1 MLRRVCRLVTRRSF
15 GAWLLCVVAAC
26 QGNHSAGDDSKNA
39 GTGSGSALAIVDAAV
54 MPVPDA
60 ADEPATANELEAGTI
75 AAWDA
80 VVWRNRYLARR
91 GQHGVIVGRV
101 GAKFVP
107 PAVPVAPGPAAPA
120 GSAGFGS
127 GVTAPGS
134 GAGSG
139 SGAAVAPP
147 PPPRTPSDLIWLID
161 DSAGHGSLGVR
172 VQFASAPPVA
182 GERVALGGAWMLD
195 SAKQWYWK
203 VDSVTLL
210 PGIPASDIK
219 EAPSA
224 PGLIVTAGPAP
235 SGARMA
241 SLARDN
247 DAIYF
252 QVVGM
257 PKHPGDGWKIA
268 DELGNPPVGILM
280 LPGEQPSYG
289 SIDLRTPDERWVLRR
304 GVTYWLRIGRL
315 RKSNTP
321 GSPWSAT
328 ARTAPV
334 REM

>member
-1 MLRRVCRLVTRRSF
+1 MLRRAGWLVTRC
-15 GAWLLCVVAAC
+15 GAVWLLCVVAAC
-26 QGNHSAGDDSKNA
+26 QGNRSAGDDSNNA
-39 GTGSGSALAIVDAAV
+39 GTGSGAAPPLVDAAALTL
-54 MPVPDA
+54 PDA
-60 ADEPATANELEAGTI
+60 GDEPATANDLEAGTI

-107 PAVPVAPGPAAPA
+107 PPLPVVPSPIAPA
-120 GSAGFGS
+120 SGAGFGS
-127 GVTAPGS
+127 GVSAPGT
-134 GAGSG
+134 GSG
-139 SGAAVAPP
+139 SGALAIATTPS
-147 PPPRTPSDLIWLID
+147 RTPSDLVWLID

-172 VQFASAPPVA
+172 VQFASDPPVT

-203 VDSVTLL
+203 VDKVTLL

-224 PGLIVTAGPAP
+224 PGMIVAAGPAP

-257 PKHPGDGWKIA
+257 PKRPGDGWKIA

-321 GSPWSAT
+321 GAPWSAT